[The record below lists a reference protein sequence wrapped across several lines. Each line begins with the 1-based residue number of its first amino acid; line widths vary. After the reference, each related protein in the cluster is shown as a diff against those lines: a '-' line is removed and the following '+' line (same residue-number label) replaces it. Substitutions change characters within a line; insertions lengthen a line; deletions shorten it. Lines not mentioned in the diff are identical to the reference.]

1 MTLSDN
7 SLASGTYDVLRR
19 RLRDA
24 ADDLRRRFDQLN
36 QSRADVFGNIETR
49 LQSTA
54 HVTTDHNCVPRDLMT
69 VGHNILLGFNV
80 QFGLKTEIGPN
91 DVLSYYHFDG
101 AHTRQES
108 LTTVLDDRF
117 HRDFSELYRYYR
129 GTRFSR
135 FYQRGPNIH
144 MVFQVGK
151 GPWDIK
157 TFKWL
162 ADSPS
167 LRYIDNRSE
176 SEVRIGEQYGFL
188 WTRATRDNHRQ
199 GLHPH
204 ISIED
209 KVFVECVGGDLTIK
223 VEDNTQDGLGIYR
236 EPVDNADQTL
246 DDAEIYYAVLGELV
260 VLKMRPYQ
268 ERDFRYLVFSAKK
281 SEVWRLDSIGQACV
295 LLPDDH
301 GIIFPNGFC
310 LQTGECKRFD
320 HGLTDLIYE
329 RTIPAPNGEDFL
341 YLFFQPE
348 SGTYL
353 QLRYNIIRREV
364 DTPWICHGQSFLE
377 DGRMLSMRVTDTPQ
391 KHHSIQVW
399 QTPFTGPDFRP
410 KIQPDSQLY
419 KIGNRELVRGMAEC
433 QEVLHL
439 IDKDESYVGLYSDLV
454 KRTTDLI
461 DGYFWL
467 GSEEAHSLAD
477 PIKKIREA
485 AEAAVDEFEKVVRA
499 RRETADALAKV
510 ANETDELLK
519 QIERSR
525 FDAIE
530 EFVDKLARIRSQRGA
545 AIQLRERRYIDTDA
559 VGKMETQLAE
569 SAERLGQRCVLYLLY
584 DKSLVTYHDQIEK
597 ASQAIAVIESAAQ
610 GKQVDEQFAKIATG
624 LELLIDTVSQLKI
637 DDLTQRTAIIDRIGE
652 LLAQLNKQRST
663 LKARLRDITTREMEA
678 DYASQMKLLD
688 QTSTGAMES
697 ADSPESIDVALT
709 RILIQL
715 EDLESR
721 YSESETLLLRLTEKR
736 QSICDAFEAKRE
748 YWLEQRTRRANA
760 LVQAADRILSGI
772 ANRSHRIAEPQ
783 ALAAFFAADPMVDK
797 VRRIGDQLR
806 ELGDT
811 VRMED
816 VLSRLK
822 TISDDAVRLQ
832 RDRSELLSEGDQ
844 IIQLGRHR
852 FAVNQQPSELTMV
865 VRNDQWNLHITGTQF
880 FAQVTEPELD
890 RARDLWGQSLISESE
905 TVYRAEYL
913 AYALS
918 HDLKQDADRLR
929 MYMQSSI
936 ESRTQWVREQM
947 QQRYIE
953 GYSRGVHDSDG
964 AVVLSALLEMENSLG
979 LLAYA
984 PSLRSRVWFIWNF
997 MVPDSDRKSTI
1008 DWIQSL
1014 SLVDDFFS
1022 QIKATESSLNRLE
1035 RLLRKYSRWPCKL
1048 ECSSFATR
1056 YLMDQLRHLFESKSK
1071 NKQRDGIATNAG
1083 HINITWA
1090 VDSNTL
1096 SHAETLVDRLQS
1108 QPSLKHAFQAAR
1120 EQPPRLWQLSMELAK
1135 AYLVEQSLKHTQR
1148 STEGDATS
1156 ATPTESS
1163 TASIHPEELARCLI
1177 EQFSPDL
1184 ESTRSATKP
1193 SQTDQA
1199 ISLRVLEGLAG
1210 DHGRVSQGKL
1220 PIDFHEF
1227 TNRLNQY
1234 TTEIVPRFQLFQA
1247 TKQRLID
1254 EASKKLRTHE
1264 FKARVLTSFVRN
1276 QLIDQVYLPRV
1287 GDNLAKQIGAAG
1299 DNKRTDRMGLL
1310 LLISP
1315 PGYGK
1320 TTLMEYIANRLGL
1333 VLVKVN
1339 GPALGHSVTS
1349 LDPAEAPNAS
1359 AREEV
1364 QRINLALEM
1373 GDNVML
1379 YLDDIQHCNSEL
1391 LQKFIPLCDATRRIE
1406 GVWNGQPR
1414 TYDLR
1419 GRRMA
1424 VVMAGNP
1431 YTESGQ
1437 RFHIPDMLA
1446 NRADI
1451 YNLGEIIGDSRE
1463 AFELSYLENCLTS
1476 NVVLQPLARA
1486 SSQDQRAVI
1495 DAARRGTTEGLSVEG
1510 NFSPDQIQEML
1521 SVLTKLH
1528 RVRDIVLMMNREY
1541 IRSAAQGD
1549 EYRTEPPFK
1558 LQGSYRN
1565 MNRIAEK
1572 VVSVMNDEELER
1584 LIVSS
1589 YEQDSQ
1595 TLSRDGESNT
1605 LKFRELLGIQTD
1617 VEKKRWEEIKYT
1629 FAERLRLKGLGS
1641 EDSTAQVLSSL
1652 LGLRDGLESIRRSLA
1667 DATEVARQAK
1677 TAEAAQLPE
1686 QKVLVQHSV
1695 PRIMTDLIRSQF
1707 QLLYDGLRPILEQS
1721 SRQTS
1726 TNERLKAAID
1736 DCLSRYRDLEAEASA
1751 AEDTSEEEA

>member
-7 SLASGTYDVLRR
+7 SLASGTYEVLRR

-24 ADDLRRRFDQLN
+24 AEDMRQRFDQLN
-36 QSRADVFGNIETR
+36 QLRAAVFGNIETR
-49 LQSTA
+49 LQATA

-80 QFGLKTEIGPN
+80 QFGLKTEIVPS
-91 DVLSYYHFDG
+91 DVLGYYHFDSV
-101 AHTRQES
+101 HTRQEALS
-108 LTTVLDDRF
+108 AILDDRF

-135 FYQRGPNIH
+135 FYQRGPNVH

-162 ADSPS
+162 ADGQS

-176 SEVRIGEQYGFL
+176 SEVRIGEQHGFV

-246 DDAEIYYAVLGELV
+246 DDAEIYYAVLGDLV

-281 SEVWRLDSIGQACV
+281 SEVWRLDTIGQSCI

-320 HGLTDLIYE
+320 HGLADLIYE
-329 RTIPAPNGEDFL
+329 RTVPAPNGEDFL

-348 SGTYL
+348 SGTYV

-377 DGRMLSMRVTDTPQ
+377 DGRMLSMRVTDTAQ

-410 KIQPDSQLY
+410 KIQSDSELY

-454 KRTTDLI
+454 KRTTDLL

-467 GSEEAHSLAD
+467 SNEDAFSLAD

-499 RRETADALAKV
+499 KRETADALAKV
-510 ANETDELLK
+510 ANETNDLLK
-519 QIERSR
+519 HIDRSR
-525 FDAIE
+525 FEGIE
-530 EFVDKLARIRSQRGA
+530 EFVDKLTRIRSQRGA
-545 AIQLRERRYIDTDA
+545 AIQLRERRYIDTDSVSA
-559 VGKMETQLAE
+559 METQLAE
-569 SAERLGQRCVLYLLY
+569 SAERLGQRCVLFLL
-584 DKSLVTYHDQIEK
+584 DEKSLITYHQQI
-597 ASQAIAVIESAAQ
+597 AHTSQAITTIESVVQ
-610 GKQVDEQFAKIATG
+610 GKQIDEQFAKIASG

-663 LKARLRDITTREMEA
+663 LKARLRDISTLEMEA

-688 QTSTGAMES
+688 QASTGAMES
-697 ADSPESIDVALT
+697 ADSPEAIDTALT

-772 ANRSHRIAEPQ
+772 ASRSHRISEPQ

-844 IIQLGRHR
+844 VIQLGRHR
-852 FAVNQQPSELTMV
+852 FAVNQQPAELTMV
-865 VRNDQWNLHITGTQF
+865 VRHDQWNLHITGTQF
-880 FAQVTEPELD
+880 FASVAAPELD
-890 RARDLWGQSLISESE
+890 QARDMWGQSLISESE
-905 TVYRAEYL
+905 NVYRAEYL
-913 AYALS
+913 AYTLHAELQKNVNQLQVYRQAS
-918 HDLKQDADRLR
+918 P
-929 MYMQSSI
+929 

-947 QQRYIE
+947 QQRYAE

-964 AVVLSALLEMENSLG
+964 ALILFSLLEMENELG

-984 PSLRSRVWFIWNF
+984 SPIRSRVWFIWNF
-997 MVPDSDRKSTI
+997 LIPENEREVTVR
-1008 DWIQSL
+1008 WIQSL
-1014 SLVDDFFS
+1014 SLVDQVFS
-1022 QIKATESSLNRLE
+1022 QTKASESSLNRLE
-1035 RLLRKYSRWPCKL
+1035 RLLRKYGKPPCKL
-1048 ECSSFATR
+1048 EEIAVAAK
-1056 YLMDQLRHLFESKSK
+1056 YLLDQIRQCNDLIQKLDHTSMTWVVDPLAQTHANILSAGLLAQSKI
-1071 NKQRDGIATNAG
+1071 Q
-1083 HINITWA
+1083 
-1090 VDSNTL
+1090 
-1096 SHAETLVDRLQS
+1096 Q
-1108 QPSLKHAFQAAR
+1108 AFQNALS
-1120 EQPPRLWQLSMELAK
+1120 EPKQLWQLSKELAK
-1135 AYLVEQSLKHTQR
+1135 AYLAELRQSQSSP
-1148 STEGDATS
+1148 STEDVV
-1156 ATPTESS
+1156 TPTLPGSS
-1163 TASIHPEELARCLI
+1163 QATAIHPEELARCLI
-1177 EQFSPDL
+1177 EQFASSH
-1184 ESTRSATKP
+1184 ESQKTTHTRT
-1193 SQTDQA
+1193 QTQQA
-1199 ISLRVLEGLAG
+1199 FRQKTLEGIAG
-1210 DHGRVSQGKL
+1210 DHARIGQGKL
-1220 PIDFHEF
+1220 LIDFHDFED
-1227 TNRLNQY
+1227 RLSQY
-1234 TTEIVPRFQLFQA
+1234 ASHVVPRFQALQA
-1247 TKQRLID
+1247 AKQKLLD
-1254 EASKKLRTHE
+1254 ESAKKLRTHE

-1276 QLIDQVYLPRV
+1276 QLIDQVYLPRI

-1339 GPALGHSVTS
+1339 GPALGHNVTS
-1349 LDPAEAPNAS
+1349 LDPAEAQNAS

-1406 GVWNGQPR
+1406 GVWNDQPK

-1476 NVVLQPLARA
+1476 NAVLQPLARA

-1510 NFSPDQIQEML
+1510 NYSPDQLQEML
-1521 SVLTKLH
+1521 SVLAKLH
-1528 RVRDIVLMMNREY
+1528 RVRDLVLIMNREY

-1572 VVSVMNDEELER
+1572 VVPVMNDEELET
-1584 LIVSS
+1584 LVVSS

-1595 TLSRDGESNT
+1595 TLSRDGESNM
-1605 LKFRELLGIQTD
+1605 LKFRELLGKQTD
-1617 VEKKRWEEIKYT
+1617 TEKKRWEDIKYT

-1652 LGLRDGLESIRRSLA
+1652 LGLRDGLESIRRGLA
-1667 DATEVARQAK
+1667 DATEVARQARS
-1677 TAEAAQLPE
+1677 AEDTPLPE
-1686 QKVLVQHSV
+1686 QKILVQHSV
-1695 PRIMTDLIRSQF
+1695 PRVMTELIRSQF
-1707 QLLYDGLRPILEQS
+1707 QLLYDGLRPVLEQS
-1721 SRQTS
+1721 SRQAN

-1736 DCLSRYRDLEAEASA
+1736 DCLSRYRALEAEANA
-1751 AEDTSEEEA
+1751 AEQTSDEET

>member
-7 SLASGTYDVLRR
+7 SLASGTYEVLRR

-24 ADDLRRRFDQLN
+24 ADDMRRRFDQLN
-36 QSRADVFGNIETR
+36 QSRAAVFGNIETR
-49 LQSTA
+49 LQATA

-69 VGHNILLGFNV
+69 VGHQILLGFNV
-80 QFGLKTEIGPN
+80 QFGLKTEIVPS
-91 DVLSYYHFDG
+91 DVLSFYHFDG
-101 AHTRQES
+101 EHTRQES
-108 LTTVLDDRF
+108 LTAILDDRF
-117 HRDFSELYRYYR
+117 HRDFNELYRYYR

-135 FYQRGPNIH
+135 FYQRGPHVH

-162 ADSPS
+162 VDGQS

-176 SEVRIGEQYGFL
+176 SEVRIGEQFGFI
-188 WTRATRDNHRQ
+188 WTRATRDHHRQ

-204 ISIED
+204 VSIQD

-236 EPVDNADQTL
+236 EPVENADQTL
-246 DDAEIYYAVLGELV
+246 DDAEIYYAVLGDLV

-268 ERDFRYLVFSAKK
+268 ERDFRYLVFSAKR
-281 SEVWRLDSIGQACV
+281 SEVWRLDTIGQSCI

-348 SGTYL
+348 SGTYV

-410 KIQPDSQLY
+410 KIQSDSELY

-467 GSEEAHSLAD
+467 SNEEAHSLAE

-499 RRETADALAKV
+499 KRETADALAHV
-510 ANETDELLK
+510 ANETTELLK

-525 FDAIE
+525 FEGIE
-530 EFVDKLARIRSQRGA
+530 EFVDKLARIRGQRGA
-545 AIQLRERRYIDTDA
+545 AIQLRERRYIDIDA
-559 VGKMETQLAE
+559 VSTMESQLAE
-569 SAERLGQRCVLYLLY
+569 SAERLGQRCVLFLL
-584 DKSLVTYHDQIEK
+584 DEKSLTVYHRQIEQ
-597 ASQAIAVIESAAQ
+597 ASQAIATIESAAQ

-637 DDLTQRTAIIDRIGE
+637 EDLTQRTAIIDRVGE

-663 LKARLRDITTREMEA
+663 LKARVRDISTLELES

-688 QTSTGAMES
+688 QASTGAMES
-697 ADSPESIDVALT
+697 AESPEAIDSALT

-736 QSICDAFEAKRE
+736 QSLCDAFEAKRE

-772 ANRSHRIAEPQ
+772 ANRSHRISEPQ
-783 ALAAFFAADPMVDK
+783 TLAAFFAADPMVDK

-844 IIQLGRHR
+844 VIQLGRHR
-852 FAVNQQPSELTMV
+852 FSVNQQPSELTLV
-865 VRNDQWNLHITGTQF
+865 VRNDLWNLHITGTQF
-880 FAQVTEPELD
+880 FLPITDPELD
-890 RARDLWGQSLISESE
+890 QARDLWGQTLVSESE
-905 TVYRAEYL
+905 VVYRAEYL
-913 AYALS
+913 AYTLRAELRN
-918 HDLKQDADRLR
+918 HPGRLHEYLK
-929 MYMQSSI
+929 SSPV
-936 ESRTQWVREQM
+936 SRTQWVREQM
-947 QQRYIE
+947 QLRYAE
-953 GYSRGVHDSDG
+953 GYSRGVHDSD
-964 AVVLSALLEMENSLG
+964 AALILTSLLELENGLG
-979 LLAYA
+979 LLAYPA
-984 PSLRSRVWFIWNF
+984 AVRSRVWFLWNYLIPEAER
-997 MVPDSDRKSTI
+997 VATI
-1008 DWIQSL
+1008 RWVQSL
-1014 SLVDDFFS
+1014 CFVDQFFS
-1022 QIKATESSLNRLE
+1022 QRKATESSLSRLE
-1035 RLLRKYSRWPCKL
+1035 RMLKKYARPPYKLEDPTAATHYLLDELRKFVELLDKVH
-1048 ECSSFATR
+1048 E
-1056 YLMDQLRHLFESKSK
+1056 Q
-1071 NKQRDGIATNAG
+1071 
-1083 HINITWA
+1083 
-1090 VDSNTL
+1090 
-1096 SHAETLVDRLQS
+1096 DRLANLEHPNVDWVVDPNTREHANTILARLLNQTKI
-1108 QPSLKHAFQAAR
+1108 QKSLEDAFQ
-1120 EQPPRLWQLSMELAK
+1120 QPKQLWQLSKELAK
-1135 AYLVEQSLKHTQR
+1135 AYLAEVQPRPLSPPTD
-1148 STEGDATS
+1148 GNP
-1156 ATPTESS
+1156 TPTHPSHS
-1163 TASIHPEELARCLI
+1163 HISAIHPEELARCLI
-1177 EQFSPDL
+1177 EQLANSRGGKKL
-1184 ESTRSATKP
+1184 NGKQASMKHAT
-1193 SQTDQA
+1193 SQQ
-1199 ISLRVLEGLAG
+1199 LLEGLAG
-1210 DHGRVSQGKL
+1210 DHPRISQGKL
-1220 PIDFHEF
+1220 RIDFHEF
-1227 TNRLNQY
+1227 ERRLMDY
-1234 TTEIVPRFQLFQA
+1234 TRHIVPRFQSLQSA
-1247 TKQRLID
+1247 KQKLMD
-1254 EASKKLRTHE
+1254 EAAKKLRTHE

-1287 GDNLAKQIGAAG
+1287 GDNLAKQIGATG

-1339 GPALGHSVTS
+1339 GPALGHKVTS

-1379 YLDDIQHCNSEL
+1379 YLDDIQHCHSEL

-1406 GVWNGQPR
+1406 GVWNGQPK

-1431 YTESGQ
+1431 YTESGH

-1451 YNLGEIIGDSRE
+1451 YNLGEIIGDNRE

-1495 DAARRGTTEGLSVEG
+1495 DAARRGTTEGLSLTG
-1510 NFSPDQIQEML
+1510 NYSPDQLQEML

-1528 RVRDIVLMMNREY
+1528 RVRDVVLIMNREY

-1572 VVSVMNDEELER
+1572 IVPVMNDAELET
-1584 LIVSS
+1584 LTISS

-1595 TLSRDGESNT
+1595 TLSRDGESNM
-1605 LKFRELLGIQTD
+1605 LKFRELLGKQSDI
-1617 VEKKRWEEIKYT
+1617 EKKRWEEIKYA
-1629 FAERLRLKGLGS
+1629 FSERLRLKGIGS

-1652 LGLRDGLESIRRSLA
+1652 LGLRDGLESIRRSLV
-1667 DATEVARQAK
+1667 DATEATRQAK
-1677 TAEAAQLPE
+1677 TVQESQLPE

-1695 PRIMTDLIRSQF
+1695 PRVMTELIRSQF
-1707 QLLYDGLRPILEQS
+1707 QLLYDGLRPVLEQS
-1721 SRQTS
+1721 SRQAN

-1736 DCLSRYRDLEAEASA
+1736 DCLSRYRALEAEASA
-1751 AEDTSEEEA
+1751 AEESTDEEP